1 MISVRGLTKRFG
13 ERSVLRDVSIE
24 VPKGHIV
31 AIMGSSGGGKTT
43 LLKCIAGLIPFEVGK
58 VEVDGV
64 DVRRA
69 TDEARRHLGLVFQS
83 SALFDYMNVM
93 DNVLFGYRRRHPR
106 SRPEEQ
112 RAVAEAI
119 LKQVGLSGT
128 GHLMPSELSGGMRKR
143 VGVARALILEPA
155 VMLYD
160 EPTTGLDPVTTYALD
175 SLMVDVRDK
184 TGATSLIVSHDLTSV
199 FRVADR
205 IAFLHAGEL
214 VFDGPPAGFREADHP
229 AIAELVG
236 KARAEAFRE

>member
-43 LLKCIAGLIPFEVGK
+43 LLKCIAGLIPFEVGT

-64 DVRRA
+64 DVQRT

-83 SALFDYMNVM
+83 SALFDYLNVM

-106 SRPEEQ
+106 ASLKDQ

-119 LKQVGLSGT
+119 LEQVGLSGT

-175 SLMVDVRDK
+175 SLIVDVRDR

-199 FRVADR
+199 FRVANR

-214 VFDGPPAGFREADHP
+214 VFDGPPAGFREAEHP

-236 KARAEAFRE
+236 KARAEAFDE

>member
-43 LLKCIAGLIPFEVGK
+43 LLKCIAGLIPFEVGT

-64 DVRRA
+64 DVQRT

-83 SALFDYMNVM
+83 SALFDYMNVL

-106 SRPEEQ
+106 STIKEQ
-112 RAVAEAI
+112 RAVADAI
-119 LKQVGLSGT
+119 LEQVGLAGT
-128 GHLMPSELSGGMRKR
+128 AHLMPSELSGGMRKR

-175 SLMVDVRDK
+175 SLMVDVREK

-214 VFDGPPAGFREADHP
+214 VFDGPPSGFREAEHP

-236 KARAEAFRE
+236 KARAEAFDE

>member
-1 MISVRGLTKRFG
+1 AGLTP
-13 ERSVLRDVSIE
+13 VAVATVDVSGVV
-24 VPKGHIV
+24 VPRP
-31 AIMGSSGGGKTT
+31 AD
-43 LLKCIAGLIPFEVGK
+43 A
-58 VEVDGV
+58 
-64 DVRRA
+64 
-69 TDEARRHLGLVFQS
+69 ARRHLGLVFQS

-106 SRPEEQ
+106 ASLKDQ

-119 LKQVGLSGT
+119 LDQVGLSGT
-128 GHLMPSELSGGMRKR
+128 AHLMPSELSGGMRKR

-184 TGATSLIVSHDLTSV
+184 IGATSLIVSHDLTSV